1 MAGKRAPAP
10 PEALDAFERAVA
22 EGELLPRCAVVRG
35 DEAYFARRAQSALVA
50 RAKELDYEV
59 IVRDGEDPDARFE
72 DMLGELATPPMFAPR
87 QLFVLRGWN
96 EKLRTQGKK
105 VPPLVN
111 ALLAFVARPEPERAV
126 CVVASSM
133 RADHKI
139 AKAASVS
146 IAVRKLYDS
155 PPPWKPD
162 PMASELVLWVR
173 RRAKELGVELAPRD
187 ALYVA
192 AATGND
198 LGAIDAQ
205 LERVKSG
212 EGVLADSVAWQA
224 TATPWDVADRFVG
237 DSPTKAL
244 ASVATLFDGG
254 MIGKDGK
261 RIVDPAALSAM
272 LVNSLS
278 KATRT
283 GLVIAEAAAAGE
295 SAERALEL
303 GGAKGPAAD
312 TWRTRMR
319 ARPRPHQWRRMFEE
333 VTDIERA
340 SRGGSVG
347 AEHFVALCLRWN
359 AGGRE

>member
-10 PEALDAFERAVA
+10 PEALEAFERTLT
-22 EGELLPRCAVVRG
+22 EGELLPRCTVVRG
-35 DEAYFARRAQSALVA
+35 EEAYFARRAQSALTE
-50 RAKELDYEV
+50 RAKSLDYEV
-59 IVRDGEDPDARFE
+59 IVRDGEDPDARL
-72 DMLGELATPPMFAPR
+72 DDVLGEMATPPMFAPR

-105 VPPLVN
+105 VPPLVS
-111 ALLAFVARPEPERAV
+111 ALLAFVERPEPERAV

-133 RADHKI
+133 RADHRV
-139 AKAASVS
+139 AKAAQLSL
-146 IAVRKLYDS
+146 AVRKLYDS

-162 PMASELVLWVR
+162 PMASELVQWVR
-173 RRAKELGVELAPRD
+173 RRAKELGVDLAPRD

-212 EGVLADSVAWQA
+212 EGSLTESVSWQA
-224 TATPWDVADRFVG
+224 TATPWDVADHLVG
-237 DSPTKAL
+237 GDPASAL
-244 ASVATLFDGG
+244 ASVSTLFDGG

-261 RIVDPAALSAM
+261 RVVEPAALSAM

-303 GGAKGPAAD
+303 GGAKGPSAD
-312 TWRTRMR
+312 SWRTRMR
-319 ARPRPHQWRRMFEE
+319 ARPRPQQWRRMFEE
-333 VTDIERA
+333 VTAIERA
-340 SRGGSVG
+340 SRGGHVG

-359 AGGRE
+359 GSGR